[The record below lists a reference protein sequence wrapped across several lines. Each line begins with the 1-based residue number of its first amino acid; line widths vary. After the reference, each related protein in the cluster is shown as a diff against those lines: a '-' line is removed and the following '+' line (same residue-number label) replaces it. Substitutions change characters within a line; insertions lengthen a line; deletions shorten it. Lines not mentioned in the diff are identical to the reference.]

1 MNKEVA
7 RTILHKSCPI
17 CKNKTGNNCPVKKA
31 LELTIMGQKVLD
43 NNFMTENN
51 NCNFFTPKLNKV

>member
-1 MNKEVA
+1 M
-7 RTILHKSCPI
+7 ILHKSCPI

-31 LELTIMGQKVLD
+31 LELTIMGQKVLN
-43 NNFMTENN
+43 NNFMTKNN